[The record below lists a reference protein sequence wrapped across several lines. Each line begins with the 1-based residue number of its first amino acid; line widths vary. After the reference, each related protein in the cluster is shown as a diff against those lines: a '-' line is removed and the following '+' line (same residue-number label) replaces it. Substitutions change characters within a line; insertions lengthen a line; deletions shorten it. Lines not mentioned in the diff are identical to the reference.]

1 MMVTI
6 EPILRRVF
14 RASRYADVKLGAV
27 AGGKDQRLV
36 NAGRLRQFAQGS
48 AGRIFVECHL
58 LAQVD
63 RRGEVVEPEGD
74 QLHDVMRWQA
84 AGLGR
89 RRLGMAGYDRNRQVV
104 WRNSVLSG
112 TVKFKRVRQYVA
124 VGVMVLGMAGC
135 ASLPN
140 RTGERPASSP
150 QPLARMTVATPDT
163 DHDLLAQ
170 LMAGE
175 LALSS
180 ADLKAASQAYG
191 KAMMISNDPEV
202 AGKAAALAIAIHDPD
217 AARRAI
223 DRWQALGATPAQLA
237 QSRAE
242 LAVEQGQTDEA
253 KRQLSLLLASGDKDA
268 WRMFGRVLI
277 GSRDAALASSLLQT
291 LATPERLPPDPK
303 AWLAMSELGE
313 QLGRHAYAQQIA
325 DGAMKRFGTSET
337 YAWAAQLKLN
347 NGDRTG
353 GLDLLKKAQVKDPNN
368 IGLRLTYASVLGQ
381 SGDYAQ
387 ASKLLEKGP
396 QNAQTYAMR
405 AALAASAKD
414 NKSLEQ
420 VYKQLSQA
428 PDDVRTASAYLLGQL
443 AEVLGRKEDALKWY
457 DQVPDDDDHAFDA
470 DLRTAILLQ
479 DLGRSAEAHQQLAE
493 MQTDYLDQPAQL
505 RRAYEVDA
513 DLYLREKR
521 YADATNAFSHALQV
535 VPDDPDLLYGRG
547 LAYAE
552 IGKIDEAVADFRRL
566 LQVKPNDID
575 ASNALGFTLADA
587 DRDLPE
593 AEKLIAAARA
603 AKPDDPSIADSWGWL
618 QYRLG
623 HLDEAAQVLRG
634 AWQTGKDADV
644 GVHLGEVL
652 WKQGHHEQAQ
662 QIFNDVR
669 RMDPQNSN
677 LQQTLKRLQP

>member
-1 MMVTI
+1 
-6 EPILRRVF
+6 
-14 RASRYADVKLGAV
+14 
-27 AGGKDQRLV
+27 
-36 NAGRLRQFAQGS
+36 
-48 AGRIFVECHL
+48 
-58 LAQVD
+58 
-63 RRGEVVEPEGD
+63 
-74 QLHDVMRWQA
+74 
-84 AGLGR
+84 
-89 RRLGMAGYDRNRQVV
+89 
-104 WRNSVLSG
+104 VLSG
-112 TVKFKRVRQYVA
+112 TVKFKQVRQYVA
-124 VGVMVLGMAGC
+124 VGLVVLGVAGC
-135 ASLPN
+135 AAMPD
-140 RTGERPASSP
+140 RTGGESKTTR
-150 QPLARMTVATPDT
+150 QPLARMTVATPDL
-163 DHDLLAQ
+163 DHDLVAQ
-170 LMAGE
+170 LLAGE

-180 ADLKAASQAYG
+180 ADLKGASQAYG
-191 KAMMISNDPEV
+191 KAMMISRDPEV

-217 AARRAI
+217 AARSAI
-223 DRWQALGATPAQLA
+223 DRWQSLGATPAQLA
-237 QSRAE
+237 QARAE

-253 KRQLSLLLASGDKDA
+253 KRQLSLLLSSGDKDA

-277 GSRDAALASSLLQT
+277 GSRDPALASTLLESL
-291 LATPERLPPDPK
+291 AKPDSLPPDPK
-303 AWLAMSELGE
+303 AWLAMSQLGE
-313 QLGRHAYAQQIA
+313 QLGRHVYAQQIA
-325 DGAMKRFGTSET
+325 DQAMKRFGTAET

-353 GLDLLKKAQVKDPNN
+353 GLSLLKQAQVKDPNN
-368 IGLRLTYASVLGQ
+368 IGLRLTYASLLGQ
-381 SGDYAQ
+381 SGQYAQ
-387 ASKLLEKGP
+387 AARLLEKGP

-414 NKSLEQ
+414 DKSLEQ

-521 YADATNAFSHALQV
+521 YPEATDAFSHALQV

-552 IGKIDEAVADFRRL
+552 IGKIDQAVADFRRL
-566 LQVKPNDID
+566 LQIKPDDID
-575 ASNALGFTLADA
+575 AANALGFTLADA
-587 DRDLPE
+587 GRDLPE
-593 AEKLIAAARA
+593 AQKLIAAARA

-634 AWQTGKDADV
+634 AWQSGKDADV

-652 WKQGHHEQAQ
+652 WKQGQHEQAQ
-662 QIFNDVR
+662 QVFDEVR
-669 RMDPQNSN
+669 RMDPHNNS
-677 LQQTLKRLQP
+677 LQETLKRLRP

>member
-1 MMVTI
+1 M
-6 EPILRRVF
+6 L
-14 RASRYADVKLGAV
+14 SRTA
-27 AGGKDQRLV
+27 
-36 NAGRLRQFAQGS
+36 
-48 AGRIFVECHL
+48 
-58 LAQVD
+58 
-63 RRGEVVEPEGD
+63 
-74 QLHDVMRWQA
+74 
-84 AGLGR
+84 
-89 RRLGMAGYDRNRQVV
+89 
-104 WRNSVLSG
+104 
-112 TVKFKRVRQYVA
+112 KFKQVRQYVA
-124 VGVMVLGMAGC
+124 VGLVVLGVAGC
-135 ASLPN
+135 AAIPN
-140 RTGERPASSP
+140 RAGVTSKATP
-150 QPLARMTVATPDT
+150 QPLAQMTVATPDL

-170 LMAGE
+170 LLAGE
-175 LALSS
+175 LALSG

-191 KAMMISNDPEV
+191 KAMMISHDPEV
-202 AGKAAALAIAIHDPD
+202 AGKSAALAIAIHDPD
-217 AARRAI
+217 AARQAI

-237 QSRAE
+237 QARAE
-242 LAVEQGQTDEA
+242 LAVEQGKTDEA
-253 KRQLSLLLASGDKDA
+253 RHQLSLLLASGDKDA

-277 GSRDAALASSLLQT
+277 GSRDAALASTLLES
-291 LATPERLPPDPK
+291 LATPSSLPPDPK
-303 AWLAMSELGE
+303 AWLAMSQLGE

-325 DGAMKRFGTSET
+325 DAAMKRFGTAET
-337 YAWAAQLKLN
+337 YAWAAQLKLD

-353 GLDLLKKAQVKDPNN
+353 GLNLLKQAQVKDPTN
-368 IGLRLTYASVLGQ
+368 IGLRLTYASLLGQ
-381 SGDYAQ
+381 SGQYAQ
-387 ASKLLEKGP
+387 ATKLLEKGP

-428 PDDVRTASAYLLGQL
+428 PDDVRTTSAYLLGQL

-457 DQVPDDDDHAFDA
+457 DQVSDDDEHAFDA
-470 DLRTAILLQ
+470 DLRTAIILQ

-521 YADATNAFSHALQV
+521 YAEAANAFTHALQV

-552 IGKIDEAVADFRRL
+552 IGKIDQAVADFRRL
-566 LQVKPNDID
+566 LQIKPDDID

-587 DRDLPE
+587 GRDLPE

-603 AKPDDPSIADSWGWL
+603 AKPNDPSIADSWGWL

-623 HLDEAAQVLRG
+623 HLNQAAQVLRG
-634 AWQTGKDADV
+634 AWQAGKDADV

-652 WKQGHHEQAQ
+652 WKQGQHDQAQ
-662 QIFNDVR
+662 QVFDEVR
-669 RMDPQNSN
+669 RMDPHNIS
-677 LQQTLKRLQP
+677 LQETLKRLQP

>member
-1 MMVTI
+1 M
-6 EPILRRVF
+6 
-14 RASRYADVKLGAV
+14 
-27 AGGKDQRLV
+27 
-36 NAGRLRQFAQGS
+36 
-48 AGRIFVECHL
+48 
-58 LAQVD
+58 
-63 RRGEVVEPEGD
+63 
-74 QLHDVMRWQA
+74 
-84 AGLGR
+84 
-89 RRLGMAGYDRNRQVV
+89 
-104 WRNSVLSG
+104 LSG
-112 TVKFKRVRQYVA
+112 AVKFKQVRQYVA
-124 VGVMVLGMAGC
+124 VGFVALGVTGC
-135 ASLPN
+135 ASLSHQA
-140 RTGERPASSP
+140 GVAAKASH
-150 QPLARMTVATPDT
+150 QPLAQMTVATPDP

-170 LMAGE
+170 LLGGE
-175 LALSS
+175 LAMSS

-191 KAMMISNDPEV
+191 KAMVISKDPEV
-202 AGKAAALAIAIHDPD
+202 AGKAAALAIAIHDQD
-217 AARRAI
+217 AAQRAI
-223 DRWQALGATPAQLA
+223 DRWQALGASPAQLA
-237 QSRAE
+237 QARAE

-253 KRQLSLLLASGDKDA
+253 KRQLSLLLASGDKEA

-277 GSRDAALASSLLQT
+277 GSRDAVLASSLLES
-291 LATPERLPPDPK
+291 LGTPDRLPPDPK

-325 DGAMKRFGTSET
+325 DGAMKRFGTAET

-347 NGDRTG
+347 NGDKTG
-353 GLDLLKKAQVKDPNN
+353 GLNLLKQAQVKDPNN
-368 IGLRLTYASVLGQ
+368 IGLRLTYASILGQ
-381 SGDYAQ
+381 SGQYAQ
-387 ASKLLEKGP
+387 ATRLLERGP

-428 PDDVRTASAYLLGQL
+428 SQDVRTASAYLLGQL

-521 YADATNAFSHALQV
+521 YSEATDAFSHALQV
-535 VPDDPDLLYGRG
+535 APDDADLLYGRG

-552 IGKIDEAVADFRRL
+552 IGKIDQAVADFRRL
-566 LQVKPNDID
+566 LKVKPDDID
-575 ASNALGFTLADA
+575 ATNALGFTLADA
-587 DRDLPE
+587 GRDLPE
-593 AEKLIAAARA
+593 AEKLIASARA

-623 HLDEAAQVLRG
+623 HLNEAEQVLRG

-652 WKQGHHEQAQ
+652 WKQGQHEQAQ
-662 QIFNDVR
+662 QIFDEVR
-669 RMDPQNSN
+669 RVDPHNNN
-677 LQQTLKRLQP
+677 LQETLKRLRP